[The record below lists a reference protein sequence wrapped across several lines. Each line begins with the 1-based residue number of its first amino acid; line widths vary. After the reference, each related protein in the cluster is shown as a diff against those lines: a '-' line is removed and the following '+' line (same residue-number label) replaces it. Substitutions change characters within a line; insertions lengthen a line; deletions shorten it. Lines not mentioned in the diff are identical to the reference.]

1 MIKKVLPISNGL
13 NRQGMSAIKEALK
26 FYKPGTPARVWQEW
40 LPASCWLAFEKL
52 VEERR

>member
-1 MIKKVLPISNGL
+1 MIKTILPVSNEL
-13 NRQGMSAIKEALK
+13 NKQGMSAIKEALK

-40 LPASCWLAFEKL
+40 LPEGLWPAFGKL